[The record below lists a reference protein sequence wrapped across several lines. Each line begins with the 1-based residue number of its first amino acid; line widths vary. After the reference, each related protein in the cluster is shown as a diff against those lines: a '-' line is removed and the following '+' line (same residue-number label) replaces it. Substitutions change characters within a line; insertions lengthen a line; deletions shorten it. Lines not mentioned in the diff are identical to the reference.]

1 MRKLTEI
8 CHYLCGLLYWKVHFL
23 YHICSMFGV
32 IGLKPLHFDMNGVS
46 SKQTKL
52 LDLNKDK
59 TGLII
64 VFFKKLY
71 MNCKMYLYI
80 VISTVLFCVV
90 LLIYGF
96 KLGYEFQYVF
106 MILLYVWCPS
116 VVMTEVLSISLFE
129 IEIYSHSTETQIQMC
144 ILCTPIP

>member
-1 MRKLTEI
+1 
-8 CHYLCGLLYWKVHFL
+8 
-23 YHICSMFGV
+23 
-32 IGLKPLHFDMNGVS
+32 
-46 SKQTKL
+46 
-52 LDLNKDK
+52 
-59 TGLII
+59 
-64 VFFKKLY
+64 

-129 IEIYSHSTETQIQMC
+129 IEIYSHSTETQIHMC